1 MLFTLCSSLGEDF
14 SVLNITVTIPADS
27 QTFEI
32 PQFLTI
38 EDDNVDEDEQSF
50 AILAKIGPDVPDG
63 VSCFQTSVG
72 ETACHG
78 RLGAT
83 EIRITDNDRKL
94 FHTAN

>member
-1 MLFTLCSSLGEDF
+1 M
-14 SVLNITVTIPADS
+14 A
-27 QTFEI
+27 
-32 PQFLTI
+32 I

-72 ETACHG
+72 ETECHG

-83 EIRITDNDRKL
+83 KIRITDNDRKL